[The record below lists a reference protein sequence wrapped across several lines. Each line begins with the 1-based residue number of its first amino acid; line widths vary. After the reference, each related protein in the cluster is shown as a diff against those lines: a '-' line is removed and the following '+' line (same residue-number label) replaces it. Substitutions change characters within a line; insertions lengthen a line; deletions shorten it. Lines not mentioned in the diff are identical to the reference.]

1 VRCGGGRRPLA
12 QQRACNAARRD
23 AASPRP
29 ARLWPTHPAG
39 EIVHG
44 KTSAV
49 THDGAGLFAGL
60 PSPLRAT
67 RYHSLAAVES
77 TLPACLRVTARA
89 EAGGIQGVRHAALT
103 VEGVQFHPESILTEH
118 GKDMLANFMKVAGGA
133 WPPGSTPDA
142 SLPKQQQPAQ

>member
-1 VRCGGGRRPLA
+1 M
-12 QQRACNAARRD
+12 
-23 AASPRP
+23 
-29 ARLWPTHPAG
+29 
-39 EIVHG
+39 HG

-89 EAGGIQGVRHAALT
+89 EAGGIQGVRHATLT

-118 GKDMLANFMKVAGGA
+118 GKDMLQNFLNVRGGS

-142 SLPKQQQPAQ
+142 SLPKQQQQQQQQQQPAQ